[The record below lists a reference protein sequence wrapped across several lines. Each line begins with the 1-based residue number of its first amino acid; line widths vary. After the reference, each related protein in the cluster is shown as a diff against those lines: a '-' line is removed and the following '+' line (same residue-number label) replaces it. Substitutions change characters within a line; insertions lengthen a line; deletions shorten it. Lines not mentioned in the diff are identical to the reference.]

1 MSFGRTR
8 SLNRADFWQGL
19 VFFYNR
25 FLRGR
30 CKNVDGSCPFSH
42 KIDRDKVSFKLFIRV
57 FLFPWLLEISYP
69 IPKLTFCN
77 ISVFFHHFR
86 CQFVSFFF
94 VVNVPTTTVL
104 ILTSTLARR
113 RKCARIFSKGSVHED
128 NKCVYSH
135 CWLFSCSLLSFVLP
149 CNATLMWGG
158 VLRENLIQTLL
169 RRLLKLKGRALSG
182 LSSTWNTYMC
192 MYAVIN
198 RQYKGCVHSAKD

>member
-1 MSFGRTR
+1 MVAVKTSM
-8 SLNRADFWQGL
+8 GL
-19 VFFYNR
+19 VRSRIRLTEIRLVFNSLLKFFSFLGCLR
-25 FLRGR
+25 F
-30 CKNVDGSCPFSH
+30 H
-42 KIDRDKVSFKLFIRV
+42 ID
-57 FLFPWLLEISYP
+57 P
-69 IPKLTFCN
+69 IPKLTLCN
-77 ISVFFHHFR
+77 ISFFFHHFR

-182 LSSTWNTYMC
+182 LSSTWNTYVC
-192 MYAVIN
+192 IYAVIN
-198 RQYKGCVHSAKD
+198 RQYKDCVHSAKD